1 MKIGDPRLLLVNRF
15 GHPGFGHPSFGHPGF
30 GHFGFD
36 HLHFAHPNLDLKY
49 RFDRLKI
56 ASRSK

>member
-1 MKIGDPRLLLVNRF
+1 MKIGHPRLLLVNRF
-15 GHPGFGHPSFGHPGF
+15 GHPGFAHPGF